1 MSGPPPRPQVVL
13 TKRFLSLAEK
23 LAPAEIDAVNGALRA
38 LPESWG
44 QPHAHHGL
52 SIRRLAPGLYEL
64 RVGLSLR
71 IVFDALPPLLRCD
84 FIGNHDDIRT
94 YLRNR
99 A

>member
-1 MSGPPPRPQVVL
+1 
-13 TKRFLSLAEK
+13 
-23 LAPAEIDAVNGALRA
+23 
-38 LPESWG
+38 
-44 QPHAHHGL
+44 
-52 SIRRLAPGLYEL
+52 LAPGLYEL

-71 IVFDALPPLLRCD
+71 IVFDAVPPLLRCD